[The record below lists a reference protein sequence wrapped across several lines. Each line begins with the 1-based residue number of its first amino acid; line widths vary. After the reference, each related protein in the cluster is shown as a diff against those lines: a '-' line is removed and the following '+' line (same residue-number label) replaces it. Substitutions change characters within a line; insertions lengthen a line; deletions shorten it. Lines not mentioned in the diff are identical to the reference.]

1 MTRRKVFAAL
11 VAAGATAM
19 LFVVTGFTSKQAAF
33 SGTVYFG
40 MDAPLTGPT
49 ELVGQSDR
57 QTVQAVVAYWNARG
71 GIKGRRVVVDVLDNA
86 SNPSQAVQNVQKF
99 IADSKYVGI
108 LGSGNAA
115 AAVATGPI
123 ASQASIPFIALSPP
137 TTLVAPPIP
146 YVYVASP
153 TARLYAY
160 NEAAYLRKLKISRV
174 WLMGDNGGF
183 GRDGPAQV
191 AKLASAYG
199 LQVVD
204 TTIFSPATTDF
215 TAELTKVKNSD
226 AQALWLWTATPAGST
241 IVKQFR
247 QLQLAQRL
255 VLTGANMSPQF
266 LSGNCPDVNGAI
278 INSYLGTVW
287 EDLPRTNPARAQ
299 AQLLRKM
306 IKRGVSNFDV
316 DTGTA
321 LWAFKAAMEKGG
333 FTRAAIN
340 TAIET
345 KLKGVVTPGGKLRFS
360 TTNHT
365 GLNIDSMW
373 AGQISNCKPKP
384 VFGAAFGVTK

>member
-1 MTRRKVFAAL
+1 MIRRKVLAAL
-11 VAAGATAM
+11 AAAGAAA
-19 LFVVTGFTSKQAAF
+19 LFFVVTGFTHAQSA
-33 SGTVYFG
+33 GTVYIG

-57 QTVQAVVAYWNARG
+57 QTVQAVVAYWNAHG
-71 GIKGRRVVVDVLDNA
+71 GIKGNKVVVDVLDNA

-99 IADSKYVGI
+99 VSDSKYVAI

-115 AAVATGPI
+115 AAVATGPL
-123 ASQASIPFIALSPP
+123 AGQARIPFIALSPP
-137 TTLVAPPIP
+137 TTLVEPPQP

-153 TARLYAY
+153 TARLFAY

-191 AKLASAYG
+191 AKLAARYG

-215 TAELTKVKNSD
+215 SADLTKIKSSN

-247 QLQLAQRL
+247 QLQLPQQL
-255 VLTGANMSPQF
+255 VLTGANASPQF
-266 LSGNCPDVNGAI
+266 LSGNCPDANGAI
-278 INSYLGTVW
+278 VNSYLGTVW
-287 EDLPRTNPARAQ
+287 KSLKKSNQARAQ
-299 AQLLRKM
+299 GQLLQRM
-306 IKRGVSNFDV
+306 IRRDVSNFDV
-316 DTGTA
+316 DTATA
-321 LWAFKAAMEKGG
+321 LWALKAAMERGG
-333 FTRAAIN
+333 TSRSAIN

-345 KLKGVVTPGGKLRFS
+345 KLRDLVTPGGRLKFS
-360 TTNHT
+360 RVNHT
-365 GLNIDSMW
+365 GLQLDSMW
-373 AGQISNCKPKP
+373 AGKIQNCQLKPL
-384 VFGAAFGVTK
+384 FGAAFGAAK